1 MCVLL
6 IDLRP
11 DAAPLPGMSV
21 PSLSLSKERTLLLA
35 EGLKRM
41 DFSAVTLCFA
51 RSALAR
57 ECAERGL
64 PVETLREGL
73 SGLGLYL
80 ALRRIVSRYAVRV
93 VHLFGFEALG
103 QAAWLRRS
111 RAFWLVLTFDALLS
125 TPARSHVKA
134 LRRVDA
140 FLTPSVLLAEEL
152 KARASSGAVWLT
164 PREREK
170 GVKRPPLI
178 RSVLPA
184 ALPVKKSRTSR
195 PVELPFPVRAGHPA
209 RQGRADGNTP
219 HFVFMVMGQDG
230 ERAGLITLFSAMA
243 RLRVLE
249 EPSPWEVRVVGDL
262 PDIAALLAEA
272 EEVRTAEHLA
282 FMGAQDLNEVMAGCD
297 AVISPAE
304 DAGGQTEA
312 LLQAWARALPVI
324 ASSLPRHEELDPDK
338 TAFLR
343 FTPSTPVELADAMQK
358 VMRSEELRK
367 RLSCNGKAVLE
378 RLSPEK
384 FCAAHKAVYDELC
397 GAPVRAV

>member
-111 RAFWLVLTFDALLS
+111 RAFWLVVAKVP
-125 TPARSHVKA
+125 PAGSSERINNLPIQFKVLCQSEKA
-134 LRRVDA
+134 
-140 FLTPSVLLAEEL
+140 S
-152 KARASSGAVWLT
+152 KAT
-164 PREREK
+164 
-170 GVKRPPLI
+170 
-178 RSVLPA
+178 
-184 ALPVKKSRTSR
+184 
-195 PVELPFPVRAGHPA
+195 
-209 RQGRADGNTP
+209 
-219 HFVFMVMGQDG
+219 
-230 ERAGLITLFSAMA
+230 
-243 RLRVLE
+243 
-249 EPSPWEVRVVGDL
+249 
-262 PDIAALLAEA
+262 
-272 EEVRTAEHLA
+272 
-282 FMGAQDLNEVMAGCD
+282 
-297 AVISPAE
+297 
-304 DAGGQTEA
+304 
-312 LLQAWARALPVI
+312 
-324 ASSLPRHEELDPDK
+324 
-338 TAFLR
+338 
-343 FTPSTPVELADAMQK
+343 
-358 VMRSEELRK
+358 RSE
-367 RLSCNGKAVLE
+367 KAK
-378 RLSPEK
+378 SQG
-384 FCAAHKAVYDELC
+384 D
-397 GAPVRAV
+397 